1 MSKTEQSGTT
11 SKKRMSA
18 FIEILTKSGLIG
30 NKEISE
36 EKIREAKRKKQ
47 EKMYHNTHKL
57 LQNYR
62 TLAWLLES
70 FPEVIAEE
78 IEQRF
83 ETIDELIA
91 RLDVDMEF
99 GNRKLEER
107 LESVKKTRFIIDK
120 INEAVSLIRKSPD
133 DGERLYNVL
142 YLTYIAPEKLSHFDL
157 LYRLD
162 VSTRHYYRL
171 REKAV
176 NKVSQRLW
184 SATDKETDYWIE
196 ILMILQES

>member
-70 FPEVIAEE
+70 FPEVIA
-78 IEQRF
+78 
-83 ETIDELIA
+83 
-91 RLDVDMEF
+91 
-99 GNRKLEER
+99 
-107 LESVKKTRFIIDK
+107 
-120 INEAVSLIRKSPD
+120 
-133 DGERLYNVL
+133 
-142 YLTYIAPEKLSHFDL
+142 
-157 LYRLD
+157 
-162 VSTRHYYRL
+162 
-171 REKAV
+171 
-176 NKVSQRLW
+176 
-184 SATDKETDYWIE
+184 
-196 ILMILQES
+196 